1 MGPYPVTSGKTPM
14 TTINNS
20 DKKQRPHT
28 SSLLMILTVLLVKQ
42 FFGGLDLNQVGGD
55 RPQREASELLRL
67 DGA

>member
-1 MGPYPVTSGKTPM
+1 M
-14 TTINNS
+14 TTINNN